1 MLGRDVEKCM
11 QDLDESITCCKEW
24 KEIAEHKMKMIKKHS
39 SRKEAW
45 DLQEDETIFA
55 EVDAFIQR
63 CKDLKE
69 ICDGQM

>member
-11 QDLDESITCCKEW
+11 ADLDESITCCQEW
-24 KEIAEHKMKMIKKHS
+24 KVIAEHKMRMIKIHS
-39 SRKEAW
+39 TRSEAW

-63 CKDLKE
+63 CKDLME
-69 ICDGQM
+69 ICDG